1 MTSSNYYDADITVQ
15 SMCNNMV
22 VNGTITQKDQEHTL
36 HTYRHVFGESAIWK
50 GWITANDLKNLLHCS
65 FFYLYQEE
73 RSHVSDLASSLKNYQ
88 SIQSIIDPSR
98 ISQFIR
104 RIWGSDVQLCLR
116 RVSQTWTGGSCA
128 NLHGSQ
134 SHGNLERDVPQC
146 EHDTSAFPTF
156 ALNWAHMDQG

>member
-65 FFYLYQEE
+65 FFYLYPEE

-104 RIWGSDVQLCLR
+104 RIWRQEAMFNFVYEEFLKLGQEVVVQTCTVPSLMAILNVTCH
-116 RVSQTWTGGSCA
+116 SA
-128 NLHGSQ
+128 NMIHL
-134 SHGNLERDVPQC
+134 L
-146 EHDTSAFPTF
+146 FPRS
-156 ALNWAHMDQG
+156 L

>member
-104 RIWGSDVQLCLR
+104 RIWCQEAMFNFVYEEFLKLGQEVVVQTC
-116 RVSQTWTGGSCA
+116 T
-128 NLHGSQ
+128 
-134 SHGNLERDVPQC
+134 VP
-146 EHDTSAFPTF
+146 SLMAI
-156 ALNWAHMDQG
+156 LNVPRATVRT

>member
-22 VNGTITQKDQEHTL
+22 VNGAITQKDQEHTL

-65 FFYLYQEE
+65 FFYLYPEE

-104 RIWGSDVQLCLR
+104 RIWRQEAMFNFVYEEFLKLGQEVVVQTC
-116 RVSQTWTGGSCA
+116 T
-128 NLHGSQ
+128 
-134 SHGNLERDVPQC
+134 VP
-146 EHDTSAFPTF
+146 SLMAI
-156 ALNWAHMDQG
+156 LNVPRATVRT